1 MILTKSQIKYL
12 RSLAHTLKPVVMIGQ
27 NGLTENVMT
36 EIWNALEHHELIK
49 LKLNLGDR
57 QARDEALQKIIE
69 ETRSSLIQRIG
80 NIAVLFR
87 RNPQKTVIS
96 LANK

>member
-12 RSLAHTLKPVVMIGQ
+12 RSLGHTLKPVVMIGQ

-36 EIWNALEHHELIK
+36 EIVNALEHHELIK
-49 LKLNLGDR
+49 LKLNVGDR
-57 QARDEALQKIIE
+57 QVRDEALLKIIE
-69 ETRSSLIQRIG
+69 ETRSSLIQQIG
-80 NIAVLFR
+80 NMAVLFR
-87 RNPQKTVIS
+87 RNPQNTVIS